1 MQCVVSLDMALC
13 GLHPLSCSWYWLM
26 LGSNGLVSHPVGI
39 NDSLL
44 LITTETGYIIWI
56 WIDPITLI
64 TYSFMAWTEFNL
76 LTPVFSSIWH
86 EKGQAIIVYSSIIFR
101 CRIRNLSIF
110 IQREPLVSEECGRR
124 AFLSLVTVSYQVQ
137 PQIHQMIKQS
147 WLATRFAFYQD
158 IWKRFIKFLEKMFS
172 LFAGGSLGAM
182 NGLYRYRKELLL
194 RAAEGMSSPCKIL
207 WNEMLQIRLTVYPSL
222 YIFVFEKWE

>member
-1 MQCVVSLDMALC
+1 MTWEGSGHYCIYSL
-13 GLHPLSCSWYWLM
+13 
-26 LGSNGLVSHPVGI
+26 
-39 NDSLL
+39 
-44 LITTETGYIIWI
+44 
-56 WIDPITLI
+56 
-64 TYSFMAWTEFNL
+64 
-76 LTPVFSSIWH
+76 
-86 EKGQAIIVYSSIIFR
+86 IIFR

-147 WLATRFAFYQD
+147 WLATWFAFYQD
-158 IWKRFIKFLEKMFS
+158 NWKRFIKFLEKMFS

-207 WNEMLQIRLTVYPSL
+207 WNEMLQIRLTVYIS
-222 YIFVFEKWE
+222 IFIYFGFWKMGVNLKLFHNSFSHFSQFEKFVIANNTRYNLCVMYFFLLMLYLLQKIENQIFLKITYCTV